1 VSVVPVE
8 IAGVR
13 IDLRL
18 RGPAPAALDR
28 YAPFARWTG
37 AADFTL
43 ELMPGRLE
51 SRGRYTRRV
60 VVKEGRW
67 RVEGVEHLGWIDPA
81 SGVGEAVADP
91 SLLVVDGLVRAAV
104 ARHVL
109 SCGGVLLHAA
119 AVRVDGRAH
128 LFPARSGAGKSTLAG
143 LAGDVLADEVVA
155 ILPAL
160 GGYTARATPWWRS
173 VGGAAPLA
181 GVYALAWEGEAVTP
195 LARPAALRQLVTNLV
210 LQLDGPAERERALT
224 AAARIAAVV
233 PFARFAFRTDSD
245 VDALLRGPALSRTG

>member
-18 RGPAPAALDR
+18 CGPAPGALER
-28 YAPFARWTG
+28 YAPFMRWTG

-43 ELMPGRLE
+43 GLSPGRLE

-60 VVKEGRW
+60 AVREGRW
-67 RVEGVEHLGWIDPA
+67 RVEGVEHSGWLDPA

-91 SLLVVDGLVRAAV
+91 SLAVVDGLVRAAV

-128 LFPARSGAGKSTLAG
+128 LFPARSGSGKSTLAR

-155 ILPAL
+155 VLPAP
-160 GGYTARATPWWRS
+160 GGFTAQATPWWRS

-181 GVYALAWEGEAVTP
+181 AVYALAWEGEAVTP
-195 LARPAALRQLVTNLV
+195 LPRPAALRQLVTNLV
-210 LQLDGPAERERALT
+210 LPLDGPEERACALF
-224 AAARIAAVV
+224 AAARIAAAV
-233 PFARFAFRTDSD
+233 PFARLAFRTGTD
-245 VDALLRGPALSRTG
+245 VDALLRGPALARTG